1 MSNTRSI
8 TFACPNCG
16 RPVARMTGDTVVVV
30 DRLEFVEDTLTT
42 EIECGCGQRSRVDHF
57 TQTVSPV

>member
-1 MSNTRSI
+1 
-8 TFACPNCG
+8 
-16 RPVARMTGDTVVVV
+16 MTGDTVVVV

-42 EIECGCGQRSRVDHF
+42 EIGCGCGQRSRVDHF